1 MEAFRDVI
9 KTVFAGSGII
19 IGILIIGVVC
29 LYLMK
34 KFEETPK
41 E

>member
-1 MEAFRDVI
+1 MEALKDVV

-19 IGILIIGVVC
+19 VGILIIGVVC

-34 KFEETPK
+34 KFEETHK
-41 E
+41 